1 MAVTMLT
8 VGGIIW
14 FIIGFSMPMS
24 IVAICY
30 GLIAAKIFRKGV
42 INSNCPL
49 QGLIAVV
56 VFFFIC
62 WFSLQLI
69 ALLYMIWPK
78 ETLFYGKYKIFDLLV
93 NPTKY
98 LAFFNSCLN
107 PILYVFVGQDLW
119 GRLIHSLPTSLER
132 ALSEDSTQN
141 GDTGANSASHPAEA
155 ELQAI

>member
-1 MAVTMLT
+1 
-8 VGGIIW
+8 
-14 FIIGFSMPMS
+14 
-24 IVAICY
+24 
-30 GLIAAKIFRKGV
+30 
-42 INSNCPL
+42 
-49 QGLIAVV
+49 
-56 VFFFIC
+56 
-62 WFSLQLI
+62 
-69 ALLYMIWPK
+69 MIWPK